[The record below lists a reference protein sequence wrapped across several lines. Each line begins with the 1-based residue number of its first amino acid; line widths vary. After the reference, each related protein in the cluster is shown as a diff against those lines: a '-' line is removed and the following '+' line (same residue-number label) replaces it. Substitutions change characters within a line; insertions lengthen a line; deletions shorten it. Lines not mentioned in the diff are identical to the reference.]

1 MVNNRITE
9 ISVAEI
15 SGMKVASHLSV
26 RTFYKLKNLL
36 KSPTV
41 KNLSLKRRE
50 IDEAIEVAKIY
61 RTDVYWEGKIAW
73 SYSDWV
79 KSKKGI

>member
-1 MVNNRITE
+1 MN
-9 ISVAEI
+9 
-15 SGMKVASHLSV
+15 VASHLLV
-26 RTFYKLKNLL
+26 RTFLINEKTTKKPSGKKLI
-36 KSPTV
+36 
-41 KNLSLKRRE
+41 LKRRK

>member
-1 MVNNRITE
+1 MVNNRITD

-15 SGMKVASHLSV
+15 FGMKVASHLSV

-41 KNLSLKRRE
+41 KNLSSKRRE

>member
-1 MVNNRITE
+1 
-9 ISVAEI
+9 
-15 SGMKVASHLSV
+15 MK
-26 RTFYKLKNLL
+26 KLL
-36 KSPTV
+36 KIPAV
-41 KNLSLKRRE
+41 KNLSLKRRK

-79 KSKKGI
+79 KSKTVYSMLGFGVFLGCFYVFIWVLMVFGAA

>member
-1 MVNNRITE
+1 
-9 ISVAEI
+9 
-15 SGMKVASHLSV
+15 MK
-26 RTFYKLKNLL
+26 KLL
-36 KSPTV
+36 KSPAE
-41 KNLSLKRRE
+41 KNLSSKRRK

-61 RTDVYWEGKIAW
+61 RTDVYWEGEIAW

>member
-1 MVNNRITE
+1 
-9 ISVAEI
+9 
-15 SGMKVASHLSV
+15 MK
-26 RTFYKLKNLL
+26 TLL
-36 KSPTV
+36 KSPAV
-41 KNLSLKRRE
+41 KNLSSKRRE
-50 IDEAIEVAKIY
+50 INDAIEVAKIY

>member
-1 MVNNRITE
+1 VLNNHITE
-9 ISVAEI
+9 IPVVEI
-15 SGMKVASHLSV
+15 SGMKVAFHLSV
-26 RTFYKLKNLL
+26 RKFHTLKNLL
-36 KSPTV
+36 KSPAV
-41 KNLSLKRRE
+41 KYLSLKRRE

-61 RTDVYWEGKIAW
+61 KTDVYWEGKIAW

>member
-1 MVNNRITE
+1 
-9 ISVAEI
+9 
-15 SGMKVASHLSV
+15 MK
-26 RTFYKLKNLL
+26 KLL
-36 KSPTV
+36 KSPAV
-41 KNLSLKRRE
+41 KNLSSKRRK

-79 KSKKGI
+79 KFKKGI

>member
-1 MVNNRITE
+1 M
-9 ISVAEI
+9 
-15 SGMKVASHLSV
+15 
-26 RTFYKLKNLL
+26 KNLL
-36 KSPTV
+36 KSPAV

-73 SYSDWV
+73 SYPDWV
-79 KSKKGI
+79 KSKRGI